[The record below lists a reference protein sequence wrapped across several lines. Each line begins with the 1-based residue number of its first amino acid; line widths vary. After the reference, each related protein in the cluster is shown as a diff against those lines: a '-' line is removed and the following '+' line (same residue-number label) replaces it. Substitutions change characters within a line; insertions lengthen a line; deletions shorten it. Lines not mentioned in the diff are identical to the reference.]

1 MNAITRWTPWGI
13 IATACV
19 HTVYAFAT
27 MPGAWGDIARAGI
40 VDGVQGDAERE
51 VALWFLYSGIGFLA
65 IGTFALKE
73 VRATGRVPL
82 QTALYLLAVGG
93 TMAVVMPASGGWLV
107 LLLGLLAL
115 AAHRRGGTAGSG

>member
-13 IATACV
+13 IALACV

-27 MPGAWGDIARAGI
+27 MPGAWGDIARAG
-40 VDGVQGDAERE
+40 VLDGIQGDAERE
-51 VALWFLYSGIGFLA
+51 VALWFLYSGVGFMA

-82 QTALYLLAVGG
+82 QAALYLLAVGG
-93 TMAVVMPASGGWLV
+93 TMSAVMPASGGWLV

-115 AAHRRGGTAGSG
+115 AARRRDRATEGG